1 MPTLCVTGCSYSD
14 RTRSTHCYGDFLSTY
29 IDWDYLHLAGGCGS
43 NPRSFRLVTEAL
55 INKQLTSGDTVIFQV
70 TDTARREL
78 MSNWLT
84 YSTEGKQYLDKSKAD
99 FAEIKNAL
107 SRKVSPQSPVAD
119 TNPHYDLVADEV
131 YVTRFKMGSH
141 GWQQGKEDIRFHELT
156 EYYAVNDA
164 VDSYHLYLELWKLAK
179 LLEQSNIKLV
189 LFWMY
194 NEQKEECLG
203 KWSSQVDSI
212 VSNQF
217 ILSEHWNIY
226 RQPQY
231 WFTPTN
237 VYALNPQEKDW
248 AHFSVHGHIVVA
260 ELLQKY
266 LESLYA

>member
-55 INKQLTSGDTVIFQV
+55 INEQLTSGDTVIFQV
-70 TDTARREL
+70 TDTSRREL

-141 GWQQGKEDIRFHELT
+141 GWQQGRPDQRFHELT
-156 EYYAVNDA
+156 EFYAVNDHL
-164 VDSYHLYLELWKLAK
+164 DSYHLYLEMWKLAK
-179 LLEQSNIKLV
+179 ILEQKNIKLV
-189 LFWMY
+189 VFWMY
-194 NEQKEECLG
+194 QDQKKECLG
-203 KWSSQVDSI
+203 KWFSDFDNV
-212 VSNQF
+212 VPHQF
-217 ILSEHWNIY
+217 VLEDHWNLY
-226 RQPQY
+226 RGTH
-231 WFTPTN
+231 WFSTTN
-237 VYALNPQEKDW
+237 VYALDPEKKDW
-248 AHFSVHGHIVVA
+248 AHFSVHGHIVIA
-260 ELLQKY
+260 EILQKY
-266 LESLYA
+266 LEIPNA